1 MRKTILLIILFYGFF
16 STQLCYSLNIFQEG
30 LDSLKTKNY
39 DELIQI
45 IYSDDVDFRIKEY
58 CVHVFQKKAIEN
70 KTKIEEN
77 RIRRVAEA
85 FRNQSYLASLK
96 NDEFLEIAYLDSII
110 NFTRDKNIWN
120 YPSFAYYI
128 KGLTLY
134 DRKDF
139 KSSLDSFIEAHR
151 FSKNNQNLSLLYDT
165 KYSIATLKSRVGE
178 HEEAL
183 KIFKDCYYYANSNAS
198 NNHNK
203 ENLLVILQALSDE
216 YRRNYKIDSSTIYN
230 KVGIKL
236 STEFR
241 NYKGYFIFSEGINHF
256 ERGNYKISQ
265 DSIKKSIPFLKS
277 IEDKSNLAFA
287 NFYLGRIHE
296 KFQEEEETLKYFE
309 RVDSLFEK
317 TEYIHPDLREVYE
330 FLIGYYKENTD
341 EKNQLIFT
349 ERLIKV
355 DKILVDDY
363 KYLSKNLIRKFDTP
377 ELLASKERLLKVVN
391 KDNQKLT
398 YLVFGLILIALILL
412 VVVFINIHKKKK
424 YRKKAEEI
432 IKSNIEQVSVIKPK
446 NEDIDLGVPQE
457 IIDQIL
463 SELDMFESHRGFVE
477 NDITISA
484 LAKKLGTNTK
494 YLSKVINHYH
504 KKNFINYMNSLRID
518 YTIEKL
524 KTDKVF
530 RKYTIKAISAEMGFK
545 NPESFS
551 QAFFKNKGVYP
562 SFFIKELNKRISNE
576 N

>member
-1 MRKTILLIILFYGFF
+1 M
-16 STQLCYSLNIFQEG
+16 
-30 LDSLKTKNY
+30 
-39 DELIQI
+39 
-45 IYSDDVDFRIKEY
+45 
-58 CVHVFQKKAIEN
+58 FQKKAIEN

-77 RIRRVAEA
+77 KIRRIAEA

-110 NFTRDKNIWN
+110 NFTRNKNVWN

-139 KSSLDSFIEAHR
+139 KNSLDSFIEAHR

-183 KIFKDCYYYANSNAS
+183 KIFKDCYYYAKINL
-198 NNHNK
+198 NNNRDK
-203 ENLLVILQALSDE
+203 ENFLVILQALSDE
-216 YRRNYKIDSSTIYN
+216 YYRNNKIDSSSIHN
-230 KVGIKL
+230 KEGINL
-236 STEFR
+236 STLWE
-241 NYKGYFIFSEGINHF
+241 YKDYSGYFIFSEGINHF

-265 DSIKKSIPFLKS
+265 DSIEKSISFLKS

-287 NFYLGRIHE
+287 YFYLGKINQE
-296 KFQEEEETLKYFE
+296 KQKEKRAVEFYR
-309 RVDSLFEK
+309 RVDSLCDE
-317 TEYIHPDLREVYE
+317 IGAVHPDLRGAYE
-330 FLIGYYKENTD
+330 SLISYYKKND
-341 EKNQLIFT
+341 DKNNQLTFT
-349 ERLIKV
+349 EKLIRV

-391 KDNQKLT
+391 KDNRKLT
-398 YLVFGLILIALILL
+398 YLVFVLILIALIL
-412 VVVFINIHKKKK
+412 VVVIFINIQKKKK
-424 YRKKAEEI
+424 YRKKFKEI
-432 IKSNIEQVSVIKPK
+432 IKSNREQVSVIKPK
-446 NEDIDLGVPQE
+446 KEDIDLGVPE
-457 IIDQIL
+457 GIVDQIL

-484 LAKKLGTNTK
+484 LAKKLSTNTK

-504 KKNFINYMNSLRID
+504 KKTFINYINSLRID

-530 RKYTIKAISAEMGFK
+530 RKYTVKAISAEMGFK

-551 QAFFKNKGVYP
+551 QAFYKNKGIYP
-562 SFFIKELNKRISNE
+562 SFFIKELNKRILD
-576 N
+576 